1 MEFLEF
7 QKRVYRQFGL
17 NLEGYKEKQLRRR
30 ITSLMQSQGID
41 DFGQYFQLLV
51 KDEKQ
56 LELFLDKVT
65 INVSEF
71 FRNPEIFKSLETKI
85 LPELLEKKQ
94 VLKIWSAACS
104 NGSEPYSLAIL
115 LEELTPGVK
124 HQIEATDIDKKI
136 LEVAKKGYYEERF
149 LKNVS
154 PARLKKFFKPQD
166 KGYAIADELRRRVR
180 YRHHD
185 LLNDPYGR
193 NYDLIVCR
201 NVTIYFTLEAQELL
215 YRKFSEALAPG
226 GYLFIGATENM
237 LRYRELGY
245 EKVMPWFYRRAVN

>member
-1 MEFLEF
+1 M
-7 QKRVYRQFGL
+7 
-17 NLEGYKEKQLRRR
+17 
-30 ITSLMQSQGID
+30 
-41 DFGQYFQLLV
+41 
-51 KDEKQ
+51 
-56 LELFLDKVT
+56 
-65 INVSEF
+65 
-71 FRNPEIFKSLETKI
+71 ETKI

-201 NVTIYFTLEAQELL
+201 NVTQSISPWRLKSFCTGNLVKLWLPAGTCLSELL
-215 YRKFSEALAPG
+215 KTCSG
-226 GYLFIGATENM
+226 IEN
-237 LRYRELGY
+237 
-245 EKVMPWFYRRAVN
+245 